1 MAHDLASASKCAMH
15 FKTVVDYPI
24 HRLLCRFQLG
34 DVHNLATLY
43 VQFDSYSQGLTEFL
57 KFFVE
62 ASSLFL

>member
-57 KFFVE
+57 
-62 ASSLFL
+62 